1 MELDELFA
9 GDLILPSQ
17 WLRSPRLCPCGSH
30 RLMLEILAD
39 AFLTLVRLPPG
50 YPRGHRSALW
60 EVTAWF
66 QQPYRPA
73 PVNLSDCCDA
83 LNLDV
88 GQVQA
93 VGLSLARRASRTCA
107 PHIVQTRENKTPIA
121 IDDRDFHS
129 GSRAAKP
136 PPNLAAVTP
145 RARRRQGE
153 VTPPSATPAPRRQDA
168 DNPDSILAGENANPL
183 QKFPAK
189 TFLRR
194 TLYDVRWATSLPLLP
209 ARMIIVVLINTFC
222 Y

>member
-1 MELDELFA
+1 MSICFGGAAMELDELFA

-107 PHIVQTRENKTPIA
+107 PHIVQTREKKTPIA
-121 IDDRDFHS
+121 IDDREFS
-129 GSRAAKP
+129 
-136 PPNLAAVTP
+136 
-145 RARRRQGE
+145 
-153 VTPPSATPAPRRQDA
+153 
-168 DNPDSILAGENANPL
+168 
-183 QKFPAK
+183 
-189 TFLRR
+189 LR
-194 TLYDVRWATSLPLLP
+194 
-209 ARMIIVVLINTFC
+209 
-222 Y
+222 